1 MDGHPE
7 EDEWPKERQGMRDEI
22 SGARYCQLFP
32 LNTQS
37 AELAYVIAP
46 GSEDRISGI
55 RIRGSQKVA

>member
-46 GSEDRISGI
+46 GSED
-55 RIRGSQKVA
+55 